1 MISGK
6 FLADFESFYT
16 ACAKAEISLKAFESG
31 AGTVETKL
39 NKMADSFSGRKIVQ
53 EATLMAKVF
62 QDAGGAAAFTEAEL
76 SRMGAVGAEAAEKL
90 RVLGKDVPAGIQKIA
105 AETRVAT
112 TAHDALRSTVKEL
125 ALEFAAMFTVE
136 RGFEFLKNVVEQA
149 SALKNLSQQTQIN
162 VVDLQVLA
170 GATRTFGI
178 DADTLGKGL
187 YTLARNIAGG
197 DASVVTGLHLMG
209 LSLKD
214 VENLHGKELFLK
226 VMDGLSTLQGG
237 LRDTAAADVFGSR
250 IGAALAG
257 ASKGMRAAM
266 EDASRLNTVMGKE
279 SVEALEQYDTAI
291 KRAETNLSALAANAL
306 GPLAE
311 GFNTLNEAAAK
322 GASKWAIFWAM
333 VQDAGTS
340 LGTFQNAEHLA
351 TLLDHLNVKAEAAAA
366 ATKHLAGAHHEAAV
380 ALTEHQQAARFMATL
395 EQDAG
400 EKLDAWQ
407 VKNLAHLKEIGALN
421 AANAAAIGVNA
432 TQFEKYRAEQEASAA
447 ATKKMADAMTELHS
461 AGVGWQGTMA
471 TINGT
476 TLEAVRGYLAA
487 GVSQDALA
495 TAYKLTAAQVKSVT
509 QFMADQVAQQKLN
522 DAAILVTTQLWDAYD
537 ALRVEHGGTAT
548 DQQIAQ
554 IDRWAADVA
563 AQTHK
568 AGTDTVEFYDA
579 LVAVSAEK
587 MNAIRANWGALT
599 EAASTD
605 SKAGLQ
611 QIADKAAA
619 TFAIA
624 LTHVGEWSEGT
635 IRKFQDT
642 AIAAQKAA
650 DDWGQSFDG
659 ALNSPALSG
668 AAATAAGTIKE
679 EFTATF
685 NSVSAGADAM
695 ANHVAAVLGA
705 LTQTDAYRKA
715 GFFVSPGFGTAETI
729 NASALR
735 GIGKTIPAYAGGT
748 NYAPGGAAL
757 VGERGP
763 ELINLPKGS
772 RVTPNGGWG
781 GVTVNIGAIH
791 ASGAHEG
798 RAAADA
804 IVAQLKAK
812 GIRI

>member
-1 MISGK
+1 
-6 FLADFESFYT
+6 
-16 ACAKAEISLKAFESG
+16 
-31 AGTVETKL
+31 
-39 NKMADSFSGRKIVQ
+39 
-53 EATLMAKVF
+53 
-62 QDAGGAAAFTEAEL
+62 
-76 SRMGAVGAEAAEKL
+76 
-90 RVLGKDVPAGIQKIA
+90 
-105 AETRVAT
+105 
-112 TAHDALRSTVKEL
+112 
-125 ALEFAAMFTVE
+125 
-136 RGFEFLKNVVEQA
+136 
-149 SALKNLSQQTQIN
+149 
-162 VVDLQVLA
+162 
-170 GATRTFGI
+170 
-178 DADTLGKGL
+178 
-187 YTLARNIAGG
+187 
-197 DASVVTGLHLMG
+197 
-209 LSLKD
+209 
-214 VENLHGKELFLK
+214 
-226 VMDGLSTLQGG
+226 
-237 LRDTAAADVFGSR
+237 
-250 IGAALAG
+250 
-257 ASKGMRAAM
+257 MRAATD
-266 EDASRLNTVMGKE
+266 EASRLNTVMGKE
-279 SVEALEQYDTAI
+279 SVDALDQYDAAI
-291 KRAETNLSALAANAL
+291 KRAETNLSAMAANVM

-311 GFNTLNEAAAK
+311 GFNTINDALGK
-322 GASKWAIFWAM
+322 GASKWAVFWAM
-333 VQDAGTS
+333 VGDAVPGA
-340 LGTFQNAEHLA
+340 TFSNNADNLA

-366 ATKHLAGAHHEAAV
+366 ATKHLAGAHNEAAV
-380 ALTEHQQAARFMATL
+380 ALTAHQQAARFMATL

-432 TQFEKYRAEQEASAA
+432 AQFEKYKAEQEASAA
-447 ATKKMADAMTELHS
+447 ATKKMADAMTELNS
-461 AGVGWQGTMA
+461 VGVGWQGTMA

-509 QFMADQVAQQKLN
+509 QFMAEQVAQQKLN
-522 DAAILVTTQLWDAYD
+522 DAAILATTQLWDQYD

-554 IDRWAADVA
+554 IDRWAADLS
-563 AQTHK
+563 AQMHK

-587 MNAIRANWGALT
+587 MNAIRVNWGALT

-619 TFAIA
+619 TYAVA

-650 DDWGQSFDG
+650 DDWGQSFG
-659 ALNSPALSG
+659 SALNSPELSG
-668 AAATAAGTIKE
+668 AAAAAAGTIKN

-695 ANHVAAVLGA
+695 AAHVAAA
-705 LTQTDAYRKA
+705 LSILQQTNAYQKA
-715 GFFVSPGFGTAETI
+715 GFFINPGFGTADTI
-729 NASALR
+729 NRQARAVVPGYAS
-735 GIGKTIPAYAGGT
+735 GT
-748 NYAPGGAAL
+748 SYAPGGAAV

-763 ELINLPKGS
+763 ELVNLPKGS
-772 RVTPNGGWG
+772 RVTPNGQWG
-781 GVTVNIGAIH
+781 GVTVNIGTIH
-791 ASGAHEG
+791 ASSAHEG